1 MVLLAF
7 FLLYLGEKMTD
18 KKEKKTMDPSL
29 YNSQMTMRP
38 QKKIRRKNKTTKLQ
52 TLYEEGKVTSEEF
65 YKELTKFIKSRLMP
79 DLIRRGYYINGKRQ
93 TSYTRDEC
101 DSCYTHVLKKILNEY
116 SPEKGTLAT
125 YVRWQI
131 RGWGQLIIQKQVRKH
146 KYLPKGTV
154 SLDNQSLYNIR
165 LEEYRNSCKSPEES
179 EDIIDYEHF
188 KVNLLDFITTDDI
201 KEIREGIKQFKSNRE
216 MFEWM

>member
-1 MVLLAF
+1 MR
-7 FLLYLGEKMTD
+7 E
-18 KKEKKTMDPSL
+18 KKEKKQMDPLL
-29 YNSQMTMRP
+29 YNDQMTIKP
-38 QKKIRRKNKTTKLQ
+38 QRKIRRKNKQTKLQ

-101 DSCYTHVLKKILNEY
+101 DSCYTHVLRKIINEY
-116 SPEKGTLAT
+116 SSEKGTLAT
-125 YVRWQI
+125 YIRWQI

-154 SLDNQSLYNIR
+154 SLDNQNLYNIR
-165 LEEYRNSCKSPEES
+165 LEEYRNNCKSPEES
-179 EDIIDYEHF
+179 EDLIDSEHF
-188 KVNLLDFITTDDI
+188 KVHVLDFITTDDI
-201 KEIREGIKQFKSNRE
+201 DKIRRGVEQFKEVHRF
-216 MFEWM
+216 FEWL

>member
-1 MVLLAF
+1 
-7 FLLYLGEKMTD
+7 MT
-18 KKEKKTMDPSL
+18 KKEKTTMDPSL
-29 YNSQMTMRP
+29 YNNQMTMRP
-38 QKKIRRKNKTTKLQ
+38 QQKIRRKNKQTRLQ

-93 TSYTRDEC
+93 SNYTRDEC
-101 DSCYTHVLKKILNEY
+101 DSCYTHVLRKIINEY

-131 RGWGQLIIQKQVRKH
+131 RGWGQLIIQKQVRTH

-154 SLDNQSLYNIR
+154 SLDNTNIYNIR
-165 LEEYRNSCKSPEES
+165 LEEYRNSCKCPEDS
-179 EDIIDYEHF
+179 EELLDYEHF
-188 KVNLLDFITTDDI
+188 KVSLLDYITQDDI
-201 KEIREGIKQFKSNRE
+201 KAIREGIKIFKNTRE
-216 MFEWM
+216 NFDWLED